1 MNIYEE
7 PIHYQNPLLH
17 MKVWEFTSNMAPS
30 AKPPADWTWHYHK
43 EVEFLFIRS
52 GIHGMHTLNR
62 SYILN
67 PGDVM
72 VIGAS
77 QPHWGNKLSE
87 EDLVYIVLHVDLQPY
102 FDPPMMMYYPHFSE
116 VKSPLEALNDMF
128 REDDSLR
135 EEVAGFI
142 VRVHEEI
149 MERKKGYEIA
159 ASIYIR
165 QILLSMLRGDQ
176 KELLQANDAESS
188 IILRPILEYVERH
201 LHERITLE
209 EVSKLAKMSY
219 FYFSKFFKKTTGLT
233 FTEYMNRK
241 RIFRAEQ
248 LLLTTG
254 LTITEI
260 AETVGI
266 ENMTHFY
273 QLFKRYTGSTPK
285 QFLSKMHAEDE

>member
-1 MNIYEE
+1 MNIFEE

-17 MKVWEFTSNMAPS
+17 IKVWEFTADCAPS
-30 AKPPADWTWHYHK
+30 DKPPANWTWHYHK

-52 GIHGMHTLNR
+52 GIHGMHTLNH
-62 SYILN
+62 SYVLN

-77 QPHWGNKLSE
+77 QLHWGNKLSE
-87 EDLVYIVLHVDLQPY
+87 DDLVYIVLHVDLQPY

-116 VKSPLEALNDMF
+116 VRNPLESLNDMF
-128 REDDSLR
+128 RKDDALR
-135 EEVAGFI
+135 EEVAGYI

-165 QILLSMLRGDQ
+165 HILLAMLRGD
-176 KELLQANDAESS
+176 KEELLQANDAEGA
-188 IILRPILEYVERH
+188 IVLRPILEHVERH
-201 LHERITLE
+201 LHEKIDME
-209 EVSKLAKMSY
+209 EVSRLANMSY
-219 FYFSKFFKKTTGLT
+219 HYFSKFFKKTMGLT
-233 FTEYMNRK
+233 FTEYINRK

-248 LLLTTG
+248 QLLTTAR
-254 LTITEI
+254 TITEI

-266 ENMTHFY
+266 ENMAHFY
-273 QLFKRYTGSTPK
+273 ELFKRYNGCTPK
-285 QFLSKMHAEDE
+285 QFLQKMNTDGV